1 MFPLINVTPDP
12 VLIQLG
18 PLAVTWYGIGYVI
31 GLGVLLYLAQLEAE
45 RRGLERAHIWN
56 AFVIVFIL
64 ALAGGRLYHVIDQ
77 WDEIYSLDPLSAI
90 LPIRPGG
97 AIGFSGLGVFG
108 GILGAAIG
116 IILYTRWKKIPI
128 GIGLDTVIP
137 GTLFAQGI
145 ARWGNFFNQ
154 ELYGPPTDAA
164 WGIAI
169 QCQYRVPQYPCTTYP
184 EATTGFHPLFFYE
197 LALDILGGF
206 IALWLSR
213 RHLPR
218 LQPGDL
224 AAFWGIWY
232 GSVRTILETF
242 REGWNWTLAGGIPTA
257 QLIGIGVIVAGVAW
271 LAWNHRPGRE
281 PYPYPA
287 PIVHEKPADP
297 FAEEDE
303 WEDADEAAAETAD
316 ETADKAADTEDDEDD
331 TDDFADEV
339 DDEDEGGPDFDDDS
353 NAPVI
358 PDGDDEDDL
367 QQPRDK

>member
-12 VLIQLG
+12 VLFQLG
-18 PLAVTWYGIGYVI
+18 PISITWYGIGYVI
-31 GLGVLLYLAQLEAE
+31 AIGVLLYVTQIEAE
-45 RRGLERAHIWN
+45 RRGLERQHVWN
-56 AFVIVFIL
+56 AFVIVFVL
-64 ALAGGRLYHVIDQ
+64 ALIGGRLYHVIDQ
-77 WDEIYSLDPLSAI
+77 WDAIYSKDPLSAI

-128 GIGLDTVIP
+128 GLGLDTVIP

-154 ELYGPPTDAA
+154 ELYGPPTDAPWA
-164 WGIAI
+164 IAI
-169 QCQYRVPQYPCTTYP
+169 QCQYRVPQYACPPGALPTDAP
-184 EATTGFHPLFFYE
+184 PPGFHPLFFYE
-197 LALDILGGF
+197 SSLDILGGF

-213 RHLPR
+213 KHLPR

-232 GSVRTILETF
+232 GSVRVVLETF

-257 QLIGIGVIVAGVAW
+257 QVIGIGVIVAGIAW
-271 LAWNHRPGRE
+271 LVWNHRPGR
-281 PYPYPA
+281 A
-287 PIVHEKPADP
+287 PHAYASAIVPEKPVDP

-303 WEDADEAAAETAD
+303 WED
-316 ETADKAADTEDDEDD
+316 EDDEADTADVEAEAVDD
-331 TDDFADEV
+331 ADDADDFADEDF
-339 DDEDEGGPDFDDDS
+339 DDELGPDFDDDS
-353 NAPVI
+353 NAPVLI
-358 PDGDDEDDL
+358 EDDEGKL
-367 QQPRDK
+367 QPPRSS

>member
-18 PLAVTWYGIGYVI
+18 PIAVTWYGIGYVLAI
-31 GLGVLLYLAQLEAE
+31 GVLLYIAQQEAE
-45 RRGLERAHIWN
+45 RRGVERAHIWN
-56 AFVIVFIL
+56 AFLIVFVL

-77 WDEIYSLDPLSAI
+77 WDQIYRLDPLSAI

-108 GILGAAIG
+108 GIAGAALG

-128 GIGLDTVIP
+128 ALGLDMVIP

-169 QCQYRVPQYPCTTYP
+169 ECAYRVPQYPCTTYP

-197 LALDILGGF
+197 SALDILGGF

-257 QLIGIGVIVAGVAW
+257 QLVGLGVIVVGIAW
-271 LAWNHRPGRE
+271 IAWNHRPGRE
-281 PYPYPA
+281 PYPYLA
-287 PIVHEKPADP
+287 PIVAEKPVDP
-297 FAEEDE
+297 FADEED
-303 WEDADEAAAETAD
+303 WDDEDEE
-316 ETADKAADTEDDEDD
+316 TEDDELQPAHDD
-331 TDDFADEV
+331 EDADDFADDG
-339 DDEDEGGPDFDDDS
+339 DDEDDGGPDFDDDA

-358 PDGDDEDDL
+358 LDDEPDK
-367 QQPRDK
+367 RD